1 MRKIFFYG
9 MMILGLAGCASVSI
23 SQYIQDKNPYTK
35 KFYNSYKATFQAT
48 EQMLRDL
55 GWEIE
60 KQTDPS
66 LYEHSGEDS
75 VNSLTKVLIFTKIRQ
90 TALFLG
96 SRYSLV
102 NIYLRS
108 SSEDV
113 TEVEIRYL
121 AVDST
126 FFKNFYHYKNDKIV
140 ERMFHHLEDLLK

>member
-1 MRKIFFYG
+1 
-9 MMILGLAGCASVSI
+9 
-23 SQYIQDKNPYTK
+23 
-35 KFYNSYKATFQAT
+35 
-48 EQMLRDL
+48 MLKDL

-75 VNSLTKVLIFTKIRQ
+75 IESVKKVLIFTKVRQ
-90 TALFLG
+90 SGFFLG

-108 SSEDV
+108 SLQDV

-121 AVDST
+121 AIDST
-126 FFKNFYHYKNDKIV
+126 FLKTFYRYKQDKTV
-140 ERMFHHLEDLLK
+140 KWMLTRLEELLK